1 MPMPAYE
8 TDQEQ
13 MEMLRKWFK
22 ENGRWLLT
30 AIVFGILAAFGWHIW
45 QKQNNQRNEQASS
58 LYEQLLTAN
67 EQNNPQTINEMSE
80 EIVKRYP
87 KTEYAAL
94 ATLIA
99 AKTAIYQN
107 NNSGALNKLQWVIDH
122 SASASLRQIAR
133 LRRARVQLSQNQPDE
148 AQKTLSI
155 VNDKTYQPAIDEVQG
170 DIYSAKGDSAKA
182 RQYYQSAQSGF
193 SSLLGEDMLLSLK
206 IAQ

>member
-1 MPMPAYE
+1 MPAYE

-22 ENGRWLLT
+22 ENGKWLLT
-30 AIVFGILAAFGWHIW
+30 AIVFGILAGFGWHIW

-58 LYEQLLTAN
+58 LYEQLLAAN

-80 EIVKRYP
+80 EMVKRYP

-182 RQYYQSAQSGF
+182 HQYFQSAQSGF